1 MTQTHDLP
9 EQVELQAMTRRT
21 VDQLLQLKVTHD
33 LVRHVIDE
41 TREDWRSYVA
51 RLHEQYPIRGIGV
64 IATPD
69 ALASHDY
76 DGDAGGFLHG
86 DEDVAPEEIISNL
99 NDYPLQAATAAYAFS
114 LVEVYGND
122 VANLFKPGSVRP
134 LGSWHTDI
142 KFDLDSRDTA
152 QSLRA
157 AAAFAK
163 LFDGDPADIK
173 PASVIRLVAMR
184 RARNDYVHRKDTG
197 IAFDRFLAYC
207 LAVVCQIHFLK
218 ASDQSALKVYPW
230 EAFDEKW
237 RGQASHY

>member
-1 MTQTHDLP
+1 MRRVKIGAATLP
-9 EQVELQAMTRRT
+9 
-21 VDQLLQLKVTHD
+21 
-33 LVRHVIDE
+33 
-41 TREDWRSYVA
+41 
-51 RLHEQYPIRGIGV
+51 
-64 IATPD
+64 
-69 ALASHDY
+69 
-76 DGDAGGFLHG
+76 GFTNSIPL
-86 DEDVAPEEIISNL
+86 APEEIISNL

-197 IAFDRFLAYC
+197 IAFDRFLVYC